1 MEEKNNIT
9 KEFAKVVSKNIP
21 EIKDLLSKVNVVA
34 QDQFVV
40 VRVLGKTTL
49 IKLESKEK
57 QIVKAVSEIIQ
68 DPKVMFS
75 LVEENSPI
83 SKVFKRGRQ
92 AYTFNNFIVSNTN
105 RAAFNTMRD
114 ISEEPT
120 GQPIVIFGPPSV
132 GKTHLLKALQYKIK
146 QREGKYSIILINTKK
161 IVNDIFF
168 HMKKQTSNRYYRSL
182 TGYNYLLIDDLQ
194 KAGEMTSG
202 KGMDKVDSFIFDLYE
217 DFFEQDSKQ
226 LVFTCDRSP
235 MALPFSDRVRS
246 RLFSGFAY
254 QIDPPDEKLKR
265 IYIER
270 VLLKY
275 EPLTIP
281 DSVKETIIRNSVNF
295 RQIEE
300 LAQFAVEKYANT
312 GDDEYVINLVTMA
325 AKTKRK
331 KHALLTPNDVIEGV
345 CKLMGVEKKDVV
357 TEKTIRD
364 KRVLRAVYIITYI
377 LVKELQISQVKV
389 ADILKK
395 KSPMTINRHLK
406 KAEALRIDDMDFLIE
421 LNEITSTILG

>member
-1 MEEKNNIT
+1 MEKDIT
-9 KEFAKVVSKNIP
+9 EEFIKAAKKDIP
-21 EIKDLLSKVNVVA
+21 ELKDVFSKIKVVA

-40 VRVLGKTTL
+40 VRVLGQNTL
-49 IKLESKEK
+49 SKLKESEEDITKVISN
-57 QIVKAVSEIIQ
+57 IVPNPSVL
-68 DPKVMFS
+68 FS
-75 LVEENSPI
+75 LVENNSPRA
-83 SKVFKRGRQ
+83 KVFTKKRQ
-92 AYTFNNFIVSNTN
+92 SYTFTNFIVSDTN
-105 RAAFNTMRD
+105 RTAFNAMRD
-114 ISEEPT
+114 VSEEPT

-132 GKTHLLKALQYKIK
+132 GKTHLLKALQYKVK
-146 QREGKYSIILINTKK
+146 KDGKHSIILLNMKK
-161 IVNDIFF
+161 IVNDIFYHIQNKTF
-168 HMKKQTSNRYYRSL
+168 EQYYRDL
-182 TGYNYLLIDDLQ
+182 TSYDYLLIDDLQ

-202 KGMDKVDSFIFDLYE
+202 KGIDKIDSFLFDIYE
-217 DFFEQDSKQ
+217 DFFEKDGKQ

-254 QIDPPDEKLKR
+254 QIEPPDEKLKR
-265 IYIER
+265 VYIER
-270 VLLKY
+270 VLIKY
-275 EPLTIP
+275 EPLTIT
-281 DSVKETIIRNSVNF
+281 DSIKEAIIENSVNF

-300 LAQFAVEKYANT
+300 LVRFAIEKYADT

-377 LVKELQISQVKV
+377 LVKELQISQAKV
-389 ADILKK
+389 AAILKK
-395 KSPMTINRHLK
+395 KSPMTVNRHLK
-406 KAEALRIDDMDFLIE
+406 KAEALRIDDMDFLVE